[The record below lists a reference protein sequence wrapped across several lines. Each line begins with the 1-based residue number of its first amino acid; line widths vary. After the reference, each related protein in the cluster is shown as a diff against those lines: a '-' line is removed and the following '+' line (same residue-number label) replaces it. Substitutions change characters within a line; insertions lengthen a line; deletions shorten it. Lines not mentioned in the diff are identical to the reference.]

1 MAAMNNAMYIRTA
14 LTFDFFEQGRDVIV
28 VEWQL
33 AAKQDVHDDAG

>member
-1 MAAMNNAMYIRTA
+1 MHIRTG
-14 LTFDFFEQGRDVIV
+14 LTFDLHEQGGDVIV